1 MKKIFNNNR
10 LIAIALLTVFSVAV
24 APAAMA
30 NEKPVV
36 PVQLTYVGNVQNQP
50 MFQLS
55 FAGNNEQ
62 NDFTIIISDD
72 FGNTLY
78 RENIK
83 AETFT
88 KKFLLNADELG
99 DETLRFTIF
108 CKNNKSSVV
117 YEVNRNTRS
126 VQDIQVSEV
135 K

>member
-10 LIAIALLTVFSVAV
+10 LIAIALLTVFSVAA
-24 APAAMA
+24 APAALA
-30 NEKPVV
+30 NEKPVI
-36 PVQLTYVGNVQNQP
+36 PVQFTYVGNVQNQP

-83 AETFT
+83 AETLT

>member
-10 LIAIALLTVFSVAV
+10 FIAIALLTVFSVAV
-24 APAAMA
+24 APTAMA

-117 YEVNRNTRS
+117 YEVNRNTRQ